1 MIVHFAADTG
11 GLLDIEPKDKP
22 IDTLLI
28 PSAHLFGARTAR
40 NSLCIIPH
48 PCNFLSRPGFCNDRR
63 AVAGWARLML
73 GGPQRRVPLSRN
85 VPRRHGDTQGNASKV
100 HWPETEQSTPC
111 PMPPEITVRPRIPSS
126 TARSRGHY
134 ILGKTIGEGTFGK
147 VKLGTHILTGE
158 KVVCAKRKYCCKD
171 TCLKRA

>member
-1 MIVHFAADTG
+1 MAT
-11 GLLDIEPKDKP
+11 PKGMRAKSIGPKP
-22 IDTLLI
+22 
-28 PSAHLFGARTAR
+28 
-40 NSLCIIPH
+40 
-48 PCNFLSRPGFCNDRR
+48 
-63 AVAGWARLML
+63 
-73 GGPQRRVPLSRN
+73 
-85 VPRRHGDTQGNASKV
+85 SKAPK
-100 HWPETEQSTPC
+100 H